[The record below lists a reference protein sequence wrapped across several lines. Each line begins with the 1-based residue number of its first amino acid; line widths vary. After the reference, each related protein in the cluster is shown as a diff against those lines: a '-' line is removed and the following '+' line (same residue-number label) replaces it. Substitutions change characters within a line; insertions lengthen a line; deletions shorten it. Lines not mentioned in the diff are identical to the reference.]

1 MLHFILFIVFI
12 FGIGLFL
19 KGILSNNVS
28 LSGIKNEIVKNEQL
42 HWYDALDKGL
52 ENANEQDRLIFVD
65 FRADWCVMC
74 YEFEELA
81 KKDIEIIRE
90 LKKYTLVKLD
100 YDKNKELA
108 RDEFEVLGLPTFL
121 ILDKNANVIKRE
133 TGFKNVT
140 DLKNKII
147 DRDGV
152 SDTSDIN
159 IERR

>member
-1 MLHFILFIVFI
+1 M
-12 FGIGLFL
+12 
-19 KGILSNNVS
+19 
-28 LSGIKNEIVKNEQL
+28 
-42 HWYDALDKGL
+42 
-52 ENANEQDRLIFVD
+52 IFVD
-65 FRADWCVMC
+65 FRAEWCVMC